1 MKNIECTH
9 IFYANTENLKNND
22 TFSFYYKKLPQFRKE
37 KSDSYKLQ
45 EDKIRSVAAWSLL
58 CKAFPLVDTEF
69 SENTIAFEASCS
81 EHGKP
86 QSKNYPLHFNLSH
99 SGNFVL
105 CAISENPVGCDV
117 EKIKKSNIKFAER
130 FFHPQEVNHLK
141 SFSKGKSSLLNTEF
155 YKIWVLKE
163 SLLKAKGT
171 GLTVALKSFS
181 VIDRINI
188 IDKIDIIDEM
198 ENKNF
203 NLFYLNFLETS
214 GYAAAAATMDSK
226 IKLQKIILD

>member
-9 IFYANTENLKNND
+9 IFYANTENLKNDD

-45 EDKIRSVAAWSLL
+45 EDKIRSVAAWALL
-58 CKAFPLVDTEF
+58 YKALPMVDTEF
-69 SENTIAFEASCS
+69 SENTAAFETSFS
-81 EHGKP
+81 EQGKP

-105 CAISENPVGCDV
+105 CTISETPVGCDV

-141 SFSKGKSSLLNTEF
+141 SFSKCNDSILNTEF

-163 SLLKAKGT
+163 SLLKAGGT
-171 GLTVALKSFS
+171 GLTVELKSFS
-181 VIDRINI
+181 VIDKIYG
-188 IDKIDIIDEM
+188 IDKIAKI

-203 NLFYLNFLETS
+203 HLFYLNFLETS
-214 GYAAAAATMDSK
+214 GYAVAVATMDSK
-226 IKLQKIILD
+226 IKLKKVILD